1 MGHLNGEIQEP
12 VLAFSTV
19 ALHPLPKGRSVCVGG
34 VGCGCVW
41 QMALGSH
48 PGTPHATLNI
58 PLMPPHA
65 HSVYVTAYG
74 ALFPLRFCS
83 VLFSSESQLE
93 GQVSPAPLLRGR
105 TETCGSA

>member
-1 MGHLNGEIQEP
+1 MCW
-12 VLAFSTV
+12 
-19 ALHPLPKGRSVCVGG
+19 RGG
-34 VGCGCVW
+34 VWLCVANGFSKSPW
-41 QMALGSH
+41 H
-48 PGTPHATLNI
+48 PSCYSNI